1 MSTYQEIQ
9 DRINEE
15 YLNRGTFIT
24 ETKTA
29 IKAAIR
35 HYEHR
40 RVGFNQTATAL
51 TTSAGQSF
59 LSFPSNFLILDQLQI
74 TVNGQDLDLNRR
86 DKAWIVSRNATRSRS
101 QPTDYATYQNR
112 INLSAI
118 PNAAYSCPLH
128 YIKRLPTLS
137 AQTDTNTWID
147 GVWEDVI
154 VYHAAK
160 VVWAVSIRNE
170 KEAAKFAAFERDA
183 LQSALGLEDQQSF
196 GQITPTSF

>member
-1 MSTYQEIQ
+1 MSTYQQIQ

-35 HYEHR
+35 HYEQR
-40 RVGFNQTATAL
+40 RVGFNQTATTL

-86 DKAWIVSRNATRSRS
+86 DKAWIVSRNATRSQS

-118 PNAAYSCPLH
+118 PNSAYSCPLH
-128 YIKRLPTLS
+128 YLKKLPELS
-137 AQTDTNTWID
+137 AQGDTNLWIT
-147 GVWEDVI
+147 GAWEDVI

-160 VVWAVSIRNE
+160 IVWAVSIRND
-170 KEAAKFAAFERDA
+170 KEAAKFAQLEKDA
-183 LQSALGLEDQQSF
+183 LVTAQGLFEQQEV
-196 GQITPTSF
+196 GRIPPTQF

>member
-1 MSTYQEIQ
+1 MSTYQQIQ

-40 RVGFNQTATAL
+40 RLDFNQTATAL
-51 TTSAGQSF
+51 TTSAGQSY
-59 LSFPSNFLILDQLQI
+59 LSVPSNFLILDQLQI

-86 DKAWIVSRNATRSRS
+86 DKAWIVSRNATRSQS
-101 QPTDYATYQNR
+101 QPTDYATYQGR

-118 PNAAYSCPLH
+118 PNSAYSCPLH
-128 YIKRLPTLS
+128 YIKQLPELS
-137 AQTDTNTWID
+137 AQTDTNTWIT

-160 VVWAVSIRNE
+160 VVWAVSIRND
-170 KEAAKFAAFERDA
+170 KEAEKFAALER
-183 LQSALGLEDQQSF
+183 QALGSAVGLFEQQEY
-196 GQITPTSF
+196 GRITPTSF

>member
-9 DRINEE
+9 DRINNH

-24 ETKTA
+24 ETQTA

-35 HYEHR
+35 HYEYK
-40 RVGFNQTATAL
+40 RVSFNETATAL
-51 TTSAGQSF
+51 TTVAGQSF
-59 LSFPSNFLILDQLQI
+59 LSFPSNYLFLDQLQI
-74 TVNGQDLDLNRR
+74 TVNGEDLDLNRR
-86 DKAWIVSRNATRSRS
+86 DKAWILSRNATRSQS
-101 QPTDYATYQNR
+101 QPTDYATFQGR

-128 YIKRLPTLS
+128 YIKQLPALS
-137 AQTDTNTWID
+137 AQTSTNPWIT

-160 VVWAVSIRNE
+160 LVWAVSIRND
-170 KEAAKFAAFERDA
+170 KEAAKFAGLETQA
-183 LQSALGLEDQQSF
+183 LQSALGLHDEQTV
-196 GQITPTSF
+196 GRITPTSF